1 MVPTKFDPSAKFT
14 LKESFSIVP
23 WTSPT
28 PKSDISIVKDIP
40 DTEIFASPGSP
51 KSQRSTRLVA
61 TSIGLVQTIP
71 LDHLIVFDSWSGDL
85 ATPSKNNPEIT
96 LPVTHYGTLV
106 ANFKEVIPSEYLTTN
121 LIIPVMLGTI
131 LPAIFGWF
139 IARKRR
145 SNLSRYL
152 KMILAA
158 YEVSDKNK
166 EESLQRLSKIRRNIT
181 GLYYKGKLSDEDY
194 GMLDDKI
201 SEYYDK
207 VTPV

>member
-1 MVPTKFDPSAKFT
+1 MINGTTNMIIVGT
-14 LKESFSIVP
+14 SFNIYPPDSGYIYCNENQIAN
-23 WTSPT
+23 SYI
-28 PKSDISIVKDIP
+28 KNDIN
-40 DTEIFASPGSP
+40 
-51 KSQRSTRLVA
+51 TRLNCLA
-61 TSIGLVQTIP
+61 RPNSFLGIFP
-71 LDHLIVFDSWSGDL
+71 PIVFDSWSGDP

-106 ANFKEVIPSEYLTTN
+106 ANFKEIIPSEYLTTN

-131 LPAIFGWF
+131 LPAFFGWF

-152 KMILAA
+152 KTILAA
-158 YEVSDKNK
+158 YEASDKNK

-181 GLYYKGKLSDEDY
+181 GLYYKGKLSEDDY

-207 VTPV
+207 VTMV